1 MHFKAKF
8 GLKKKKNTEKKK
20 QQCGISIFMIQAFE
34 QLWILMRNVWKSK
47 SFFDVNDDNGFLNFQ
62 K

>member
-8 GLKKKKNTEKKK
+8 GLKNRKKK
-20 QQCGISIFMIQAFE
+20 QKEKKRGVSIFMIQAFE
-34 QLWILMRNVWKSK
+34 KLWILTRNVGESK
-47 SFFDVNDDNGFLNFQ
+47 SFFDVDEDNGFLNFQ

>member
-8 GLKKKKNTEKKK
+8 GRKKGKIEEKKHRV
-20 QQCGISIFMIQAFE
+20 SIFMIQAFE
-34 QLWILMRNVWKSK
+34 KLWILMCNIWESK

>member
-1 MHFKAKF
+1 
-8 GLKKKKNTEKKK
+8 
-20 QQCGISIFMIQAFE
+20 MIQAFE